1 VKRRPH
7 SPYDALMPTVIT
19 FTGQRG
25 DKPLTLVVDKDPDE
39 VMAAYN
45 EALGQPFALEQVGG
59 GRVYVQPS
67 TIAFW
72 WAQEPAGAGFP

>member
-1 VKRRPH
+1 MHRC
-7 SPYDALMPTVIT
+7 VIT

-25 DKPLTLVVDKDPDE
+25 DNALTLVVDQDPDQ

-45 EALGQPFALEQVGG
+45 ASLGQPFPLEQVGG
-59 GRVYVQPS
+59 DRVYVQPR

-72 WAQEPAGAGFP
+72 WEQRASTATFT

>member
-45 EALGQPFALEQVGG
+45 GALGQPFPLEQVGG
-59 GRVYVQPS
+59 GRVYIQPR

-72 WAQEPAGAGFP
+72 WAQEPAGAGLT